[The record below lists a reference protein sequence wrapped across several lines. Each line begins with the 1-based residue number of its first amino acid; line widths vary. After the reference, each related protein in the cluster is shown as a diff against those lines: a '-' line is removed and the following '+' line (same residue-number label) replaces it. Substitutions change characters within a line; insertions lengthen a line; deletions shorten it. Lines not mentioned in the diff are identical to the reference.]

1 MTPAGRPRRSELEPN
16 AARQALLAA
25 ALHFLS
31 SKPSQAISI
40 REIAAHAGVNS
51 ALISYHF
58 GGKEGLITA
67 LIDNAAKP
75 LLTLDMTMLKLLP
88 PAQRTKVV
96 VSRFIAIHH
105 SNRWLPRLLI
115 DDLLDNNEPL
125 QERFIEQVGGKLAK
139 LLNGFIRLQQSDGY
153 FRADLDTRQTGVAL
167 LSLLAFPFVAANLLE
182 RSHRLKPAQLASE
195 KWIDQLCGIFESG
208 CRS

>member
-1 MTPAGRPRRSELEPN
+1 MPRAGRPRHSALEPN
-16 AARQALLAA
+16 AAPQALLAA

-31 SKPSQAISI
+31 TKPSGSISI

-58 GGKEGLITA
+58 GGKEGLIAA

-88 PAQRTKVV
+88 AAQRTKIVI
-96 VSRFIAIHH
+96 SRFIAIHQ
-105 SNRWLPRLLI
+105 SNRWLPRLLV
-115 DDLLDNNEPL
+115 DDMLGSDTLLRD
-125 QERFIEQVGGKLAK
+125 RFIEQVGGKLAK
-139 LLNGFIRLQQSDGY
+139 LLNGFVRLQQSDGY

-167 LSLLAFPFVAANLLE
+167 LSLLAFPFVAIDLLE
-182 RSHRLKPAQLASE
+182 RSHRLKPSQLATE
-195 KWIDQLCGIFESG
+195 KWIDQLCLMFEGG
-208 CRS
+208 CRA

>member
-1 MTPAGRPRRSELEPN
+1 MPPAGRPRRSELEPN

-75 LLTLDMTMLKLLP
+75 LLTLDMSMLKLMP
-88 PAQRTKVV
+88 PAQRTKIV

-115 DDLLDNNEPL
+115 DDLLGNNEPL
-125 QERFIEQVGGKLAK
+125 QARFIEQVGGKLAK

-153 FRADLDTRQTGVAL
+153 FRADLDTRQGGVAL

-182 RSHRLKPAQLASE
+182 RSHRLKPAQLANE